1 MIKRGEGSDQI
12 RKAATSEKK
21 ILEALVD
28 GGWHRYREIKQQT
41 ELSSATI
48 SKHLKRLEKGIIER
62 KLDLESGEYPYP
74 VYYRIKTDVLRNE
87 FQKHLWKLVKEG
99 ADFWIKDQKQ
109 LAYYMQYSNTMLTL
123 QIIGSLKDYF
133 DTKKEEEFN
142 QTIEYFVVSTFRDLI
157 QNMKVKLEEL
167 AKKGENI
174 NNILSIADKTILE
187 DYHKIA
193 KKALKR

>member
-1 MIKRGEGSDQI
+1 MVKKGVGSYQI
-12 RKAATSEKK
+12 NKAVTSGSK
-21 ILEALVD
+21 ILKMLND
-28 GGWHRYREIKQQT
+28 GEFHRYREIKQLTQ
-41 ELSSATI
+41 LSTATL
-48 SKHLKRLEKGIIER
+48 SKHLKRFEKSLIER
-62 KLDLESGEYPYP
+62 KIDLESEEYPYP
-74 VYYRIKTDVLRNE
+74 VYYRIKPNVLRNE
-87 FQKHLWKLVKEG
+87 FQEHLWKSVKED
-99 ADFWIKDQKQ
+99 ADFWIKEQKQ
-109 LAYYMQYSNTMLTL
+109 LAYYMQYSNTMLSL

-193 KKALKR
+193 KRL